1 MTVVEIAA
9 LIAAI
14 AFAVL
19 VIFVCLNLSKLS
31 NVIKEV
37 ETTVQ
42 NVNKTLDVVTKD
54 VDNLSLEVEGLLN
67 KANTL
72 VDDVNGKVGKT
83 DPLFTAI
90 GDLGLTVSDLNDSTR
105 QMTANLVGNLSKKKT
120 SKLDQLLEKS
130 RSKFASKKPKPS
142 EVNEILQTNY
152 ENDYVSD
159 LEVYRPEEPSTMD
172 EIIIK

>member
-105 QMTANLVGNLSKKKT
+105 QMAANLVGNLSKKKT

-130 RSKFASKKPKPS
+130 RSKFASKKSKPS
-142 EVNEILQTNY
+142 EENEILQTNY

>member
-130 RSKFASKKPKPS
+130 RSKFASKKSKPS

>member
-1 MTVVEIAA
+1 MSVVEIAA

-31 NVIKEV
+31 AVIKEV
-37 ETTVQ
+37 ESTVQ

-54 VDNLSLEVEGLLN
+54 VDNLSIEVEGLLN

-105 QMTANLVGNLSKKKT
+105 QMTSNLIGNLGKKKQSKLDKLVEASKKLKTKT
-120 SKLDQLLEKS
+120 SKHPEPNS
-130 RSKFASKKPKPS
+130 
-142 EVNEILQTNY
+142 ILQTNQ
-152 ENDYVSD
+152 ENEHVSD
-159 LEVYRPEEPSTMD
+159 LEVYRPDNQQMTTD
-172 EIIIK
+172 EIIIN

>member
-130 RSKFASKKPKPS
+130 RSKFASKKSKPS
-142 EVNEILQTNY
+142 DVNEILQTNY

>member
-105 QMTANLVGNLSKKKT
+105 QMAANLVGNLSKKKT

-130 RSKFASKKPKPS
+130 RSKFASKKSKPS
-142 EVNEILQTNY
+142 E
-152 ENDYVSD
+152 EN
-159 LEVYRPEEPSTMD
+159 
-172 EIIIK
+172 